1 MRKKILYRGRF
12 YDIKG
17 EITSKILHFEVIH
30 MKLTEALILRADAQ
44 KMLEQQ
50 LKHRLVRKSKVQEGE
65 SSSEDPQELLYDLQQ
80 THEWTCLAD
89 SINKLFIPL
98 C

>member
-17 EITSKILHFEVIH
+17 EITSKILHFEGIH
-30 MKLTEALILRADAQ
+30 MKLAEALILRADAQ
-44 KMLEQQ
+44 KLLEQ
-50 LKHRLVRKSKVQEGE
+50 LKHKLVRKSKVQEGE
-65 SSSEDPQELLYDLQQ
+65 LSSEDPQELLYDLQR